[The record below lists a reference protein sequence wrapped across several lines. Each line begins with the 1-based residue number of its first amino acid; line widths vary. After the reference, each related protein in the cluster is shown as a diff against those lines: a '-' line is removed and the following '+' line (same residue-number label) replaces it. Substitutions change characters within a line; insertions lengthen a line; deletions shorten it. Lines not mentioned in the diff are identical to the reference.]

1 MIIKEEESK
10 LASILSILTK
20 KKSTTLLFDP
30 TENVKED
37 VKILVSPN
45 SEWQKQLNMISL
57 TVDDLAIIRSIKPL
71 ISENIEEIVNQFYKN
86 IEHVPGL
93 MEIIQKHSSINK
105 LQVTLIKHIQEMFDG
120 VIDTAYIEQRKV
132 IARIHFKIGLQ
143 PKWYICSFQDML
155 LSFLSILDKHIE
167 NKNEYQHA
175 VKAVTKILNFEQQ
188 IVLEAFELE
197 QIKQREQHEEQK
209 RQIAL
214 SVGDSVEEL
223 ASISEETS
231 AALEELTSKADEVV
245 VFAKSTAESAIQ
257 VSNNSLAGKNKLDD
271 HQQMI
276 LKVKDQSEQITT
288 ELISLEQATVKIN
301 DVVDIVTAIAEQT
314 NLLSLNAAI
323 EAARAGEA
331 GKGFSVVAHEVR
343 KLADQTKTSVS
354 GVSELVKNT
363 HKRIEAVTQSVES
376 IHHYINDSV
385 SEATEISDFFVA
397 ILSKMDES
405 TDRSGKLEKEV
416 EVMAEVIE
424 ELSHAVGQIAVSADS
439 LTDVTKSM
447 QKE

>member
-1 MIIKEEESK
+1 M
-10 LASILSILTK
+10 ASILSILTK
-20 KKSTTLLFDP
+20 KSNAIAVLNP
-30 TENVKED
+30 KERYKD
-37 VKILVSPN
+37 EVKILLPPD
-45 SEWQKQLNMISL
+45 SEWQKQLDMISL
-57 TVDDLAIIRSIKPL
+57 TTDDLAIIRSLKPF
-71 ISENIEEIVNQFYKN
+71 ISENIEQIVGQFYKN

-93 MEIIQKHSSINK
+93 MKIIQKHSSVER
-105 LQVTLIKHIQEMFDG
+105 LQLTLNKHIQEMFDG
-120 VIDTAYIEQRKV
+120 VIDLEYIEKRRV
-132 IARIHFKIGLQ
+132 IAHIHFKIGLQ

-155 LSFLSILDKHIE
+155 LSFLSILDHNIE
-167 NKNEYQHA
+167 NQKDYQFA
-175 VKAVTKILNFEQQ
+175 VKAVTKLLNFEQQ
-188 IVLEAFELE
+188 IVLEAFESE
-197 QIKQREQHEEQK
+197 QIKERARHEEQK
-209 RQIAL
+209 QQIAL
-214 SVGDSVEEL
+214 SVGESVEEL

-231 AALEELTSKADEVV
+231 ASLQELASKADEVV
-245 VFAKSTAESAIQ
+245 VFAKDTAESAVD
-257 VSNNSLAGKNKLDD
+257 VSKNSLAGKSKLDG
-271 HQQMI
+271 HQNMI
-276 LKVKDQSEQITT
+276 LKVKDQSQQISA
-288 ELISLEQATVKIN
+288 ELINLEQATVKIN

-363 HKRIEAVTQSVES
+363 HKRIEAVSQSVES

-385 SEATEISDFFVA
+385 SEANEISDFFVA

-447 QKE
+447 QQ

>member
-1 MIIKEEESK
+1 M
-10 LASILSILTK
+10 ASILSILM
-20 KKSTTLLFDP
+20 KKSNATAVLNPLDQFKD
-30 TENVKED
+30 E
-37 VKILVSPN
+37 VKILLSPD
-45 SEWQKQLNMISL
+45 SEWQKQLDMISL
-57 TVDDLAIIRSIKPL
+57 TTEDLAIIRSLKPV
-71 ISENIEEIVNQFYKN
+71 ISENIENIVNQFYKN

-93 MEIIQKHSSINK
+93 MEIIQKHSSVK
-105 LQVTLIKHIQEMFDG
+105 RLQVTLMKHIQEMFDG
-120 VIDTAYIEQRKV
+120 IIDLEYIEQRRV
-132 IARIHFKIGLQ
+132 IAHIHFKIGLQ

-155 LSFLSILDKHIE
+155 LSFLSILDQHIE
-167 NKNEYQHA
+167 NRNDYQLT
-175 VKAVTKILNFEQQ
+175 VKAVTKLLNFEQQ

-197 QIKQREQHEEQK
+197 QVKERARHEEQK
-209 RQIAL
+209 QQIVL

-223 ASISEETS
+223 ASISEQTS
-231 AALEELTSKADEVV
+231 ASLQELTSKADEVV
-245 VFAKSTAESAIQ
+245 VFAKDTAESAAD
-257 VSNNSLAGKNKLDD
+257 VSKNSLAGKSKLDD
-271 HQQMI
+271 HQNMI
-276 LKVKDQSEQITT
+276 IKVKEQSQQISA
-288 ELISLEQATVKIN
+288 ELINLEQATVKIN

-363 HKRIEAVTQSVES
+363 HKRIEAVSQSVER

-424 ELSHAVGQIAVSADS
+424 ELSQAVGQIAVSADS

-447 QKE
+447 QH

>member
-1 MIIKEEESK
+1 M
-10 LASILSILTK
+10 ASILSILTK
-20 KKSTTLLFDP
+20 KSNATAVQNPADQYKD
-30 TENVKED
+30 E
-37 VKILVSPN
+37 VKILLSPN
-45 SEWQKQLNMISL
+45 SEWQKQLDMISL
-57 TVDDLAIIRSIKPL
+57 TTDDLAIIRSLKPL
-71 ISENIEEIVNQFYKN
+71 IFENIAKIVDQFYRN

-93 MEIIQKHSSINK
+93 MDIIQKHSSVK
-105 LQVTLIKHIQEMFDG
+105 RLQVTLIKHIQEMFDG
-120 VIDTAYIEQRKV
+120 VIDLEYIEQRRV
-132 IARIHFKIGLQ
+132 IAHIHFKIGLQ

-155 LSFLSILDKHIE
+155 LSFLSILDQHIE
-167 NKNEYQHA
+167 NRNDYQLA
-175 VKAVTKILNFEQQ
+175 VKAVTKLLNFEQQ

-197 QIKQREQHEEQK
+197 QIKERAKHEEQK
-209 RQIAL
+209 QQIAL

-223 ASISEETS
+223 ASISEQTS
-231 AALEELTSKADEVV
+231 AALQELTSKADEVV
-245 VFAKSTAESAIQ
+245 VFAKDTAESAAD
-257 VSNNSLAGKNKLDD
+257 VSKNSLAGKSKLDG
-271 HQQMI
+271 HQNMI
-276 LKVKDQSEQITT
+276 LKVKEQSQQISA
-288 ELISLEQATVKIN
+288 ELINLEQATVKIN

-363 HKRIEAVTQSVES
+363 HKRIEAVSQSVES

-424 ELSHAVGQIAVSADS
+424 ELSHAVGQIAISADS

-447 QKE
+447 QQ

>member
-1 MIIKEEESK
+1 M
-10 LASILSILTK
+10 ASILSILTK
-20 KKSTTLLFDP
+20 KSNATAVQNPLDQYKD
-30 TENVKED
+30 E
-37 VKILVSPN
+37 VKILLSPE
-45 SEWQKQLNMISL
+45 SEWQKQLDMISL
-57 TVDDLAIIRSIKPL
+57 TTEDLAIIRSLKPL
-71 ISENIEEIVNQFYKN
+71 ISENIENIVNQFYKN

-93 MEIIQKHSSINK
+93 MEIIQKHSSVK
-105 LQVTLIKHIQEMFDG
+105 RLQVTLMKHIQEMFDG
-120 VIDTAYIEQRKV
+120 IIDLEYIEQRRV
-132 IARIHFKIGLQ
+132 IAHIHFKIGLK

-155 LSFLSILDKHIE
+155 LSFLSILDQHIE
-167 NKNEYQHA
+167 NRNDYQLA
-175 VKAVTKILNFEQQ
+175 VKAVTKLLNFEQQ

-197 QIKQREQHEEQK
+197 QVKERARHEEQK
-209 RQIAL
+209 QQIAL

-223 ASISEETS
+223 ASISEQTS
-231 AALEELTSKADEVV
+231 ASLQELTSKADEVV
-245 VFAKSTAESAIQ
+245 VFAKDTAESAAD
-257 VSNNSLAGKNKLDD
+257 VSKNSLAGKSKLDD
-271 HQQMI
+271 HQNMI
-276 LKVKDQSEQITT
+276 LKVKEQSQQISA
-288 ELISLEQATVKIN
+288 ELINLEQATVKIN

-363 HKRIEAVTQSVES
+363 HKRIEAVSQSVES

-424 ELSHAVGQIAVSADS
+424 ELSQAVGQIAVSADS

-447 QKE
+447 QH

>member
-1 MIIKEEESK
+1 M
-10 LASILSILTK
+10 ASILSILTK
-20 KKSTTLLFDP
+20 KSNATAVQNSADRYKD
-30 TENVKED
+30 E
-37 VKILVSPN
+37 VKILLSPD
-45 SEWQKQLNMISL
+45 SEWQKQLDMISL
-57 TVDDLAIIRSIKPL
+57 TTDDLAIIRSLKPL
-71 ISENIEEIVNQFYKN
+71 ISENIANIVNQFYRN

-93 MEIIQKHSSINK
+93 MDIIQKHSSVK
-105 LQVTLIKHIQEMFDG
+105 RLQVTLIKHIQEMFDG
-120 VIDTAYIEQRKV
+120 VIDLEYIEQRRV
-132 IARIHFKIGLQ
+132 IAHIHFKIGLQ

-155 LSFLSILDKHIE
+155 LSFLSILDQHIE
-167 NKNEYQHA
+167 NRNDYQLA
-175 VKAVTKILNFEQQ
+175 VKAVTKLLNFEQQ
-188 IVLEAFELE
+188 IVLEAFEFE
-197 QIKQREQHEEQK
+197 QIKERAKHEEQK
-209 RQIAL
+209 QQIAL

-223 ASISEETS
+223 ASISEQTS
-231 AALEELTSKADEVV
+231 AALQELTSKADEVV
-245 VFAKSTAESAIQ
+245 VFAKDTAESAAD
-257 VSNNSLAGKNKLDD
+257 VSKNSLAGKSKLDG
-271 HQQMI
+271 HQNMI
-276 LKVKDQSEQITT
+276 LKVKEQSQQISA
-288 ELISLEQATVKIN
+288 ELINLEQATVKIN

-363 HKRIEAVTQSVES
+363 HKRIEAVSQSVES

-447 QKE
+447 QQ

>member
-1 MIIKEEESK
+1 M
-10 LASILSILTK
+10 ASILSILTK
-20 KKSTTLLFDP
+20 KKSTAEVHDQA
-30 TENVKED
+30 ENFKED

-57 TVDDLAIIRSIKPL
+57 TVEDLRIIRSIKPL
-71 ISENIEEIVNQFYKN
+71 LSENIEEIVNQFYKN

-93 MEIIQKHSSINK
+93 MEIIQKHSSVNK
-105 LQVTLIKHIQEMFDG
+105 LQVTLIKHIQEMFNG

-155 LSFLSILDKHIE
+155 LSFLSILDIHIQD
-167 NKNEYQHA
+167 KNEYQLA

-197 QIKQREQHEEQK
+197 QVKQREHHEEQK
-209 RQIAL
+209 RQIAV

-245 VFAKSTAESAIQ
+245 VFAKNTAESAVE

-276 LKVKDQSEQITT
+276 LKVKDQSEQITA
-288 ELISLEQATVKIN
+288 ELINLEQATVKIN

-363 HKRIEAVTQSVES
+363 HKRIEAVTTSVES
-376 IHHYINDSV
+376 IHQYINDSV

-397 ILSKMDES
+397 ILSKMGES

-447 QKE
+447 QQE

>member
-1 MIIKEEESK
+1 M
-10 LASILSILTK
+10 ASILSILTK
-20 KKSTTLLFDP
+20 KGNTLPVLDAA
-30 TENVKED
+30 EQYQNQ
-37 VKILVSPN
+37 VKILLPAD
-45 SEWQKQLNMISL
+45 SEWKKQLNMISL
-57 TVDDLAIIRSIKPL
+57 TIDDLAVIRSLKPF
-71 ISENIEEIVNQFYKN
+71 ISENIESIVDQFYKN
-86 IEHVPGL
+86 IEYLPGL
-93 MEIIQKHSSINK
+93 IEIIEKHSSVNRLK
-105 LQVTLIKHIQEMFDG
+105 VTLMKHIQEMFDG
-120 VIDTAYIEQRKV
+120 VIDSDYIEQRRT
-132 IARIHFKIGLQ
+132 IAHIHFKIGLQ

-155 LSFLSILDKHIE
+155 LSFLSILDSNVE
-167 NKNEYQHA
+167 NQNDYQRA

-197 QIKQREQHEEQK
+197 QIKERARHEEQK
-209 RQIAL
+209 QQIAI

-231 AALEELTSKADEVV
+231 AALQELTAKADEVV
-245 VFAKSTAESAIQ
+245 VFAKDTAESAVE
-257 VSNNSLAGKNKLDD
+257 VSKNSLAGKSKLED
-271 HQQMI
+271 HQHMI
-276 LKVKDQSEQITT
+276 LKVKEQSEQISS
-288 ELISLEQATVKIN
+288 ELTNLEQATVKIN

-363 HKRIEAVTQSVES
+363 HKRIEAVSGSVAS

-385 SEATEISDFFVA
+385 SEATEISDFFIA

-424 ELSHAVGQIAVSADS
+424 ELSQAVGQIAVSADS

-447 QKE
+447 QK